1 MVTDPRDALL
11 KAIEENRQK
20 DEQVAEETKKQ
31 KEAEE
36 RKAARQQGLGP
47 EWSRLFERIQSAA
60 TRVNNDIAEQ
70 RYLCEVANEG
80 ERGNVVR
87 AASVLLLRDGA
98 STEFALRFA
107 VDQDGMIS
115 PKSEGGNSA
124 PLMKRD
130 MFEFTEDDAYLL
142 MVNLFV
148 QYVKQRG
155 KAKAPSRRTLV

>member
-1 MVTDPRDALL
+1 MTDPRDALL

-36 RKAARQQGLGP
+36 LKAARQQGLGP
-47 EWSRLFERIQSAA
+47 DWPRLFERIQAAA

-70 RYLCEVANEG
+70 RYFYEVANEG
-80 ERGNVVR
+80 ERGNAVR
-87 AASVLLLRDGA
+87 AASALLLRDGA
-98 STEFALRFA
+98 STDFSLRFT

-115 PKSEGGNSA
+115 PKSEGGNSG
-124 PLMKRD
+124 PLIKRD
-130 MFEFTEDDAYLL
+130 MFEFTEDDAYRLL
-142 MVNLFV
+142 VNLFV

-155 KAKAPSRRTLV
+155 KAKAPSRRTFV